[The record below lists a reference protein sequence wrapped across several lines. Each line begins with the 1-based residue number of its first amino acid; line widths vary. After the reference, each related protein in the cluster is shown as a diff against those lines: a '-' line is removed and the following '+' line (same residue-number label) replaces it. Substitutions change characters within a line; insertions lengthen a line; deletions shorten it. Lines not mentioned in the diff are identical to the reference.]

1 MKRILDP
8 CLIPSMIDQTHDS
21 CNVDSVRWVGR
32 PSEAREGLSSFVEM
46 DCEKNFGGIS
56 QPERGGTVVQ
66 VPTSNLD
73 LIGAAEDANRD
84 DSMVVKDVILV
95 GNSVSVDRM
104 GSASDSIGKVSFR
117 DMVLGLNSGGAENQ
131 ELADLDVRIGD
142 GDV

>member
-1 MKRILDP
+1 
-8 CLIPSMIDQTHDS
+8 
-21 CNVDSVRWVGR
+21 
-32 PSEAREGLSSFVEM
+32 M